1 MAEKRRT
8 GFDLAALEQDDT
20 ASVQLVHP
28 STGDEIGATV
38 TVYGQDS
45 EIFRSES
52 RKAEA
57 RYTEYSRRN
66 RGKFMPPEERERL
79 DRNKIIACTKAI
91 DGLEYKGAPLT
102 DAEEIYTR
110 YPWIYEQVVQAV
122 MDRGNFIKGSS
133 GK

>member
-1 MAEKRRT
+1 MSKEVK
-8 GFDLAALEQDDT
+8 GFDLAALDQDDT
-20 ASVQLVHP
+20 AIIQIIHP
-28 STGDEIGATV
+28 STGDEIGATA

-57 RYTEYSRRN
+57 RFSEYSRRN
-66 RGKFMPPEERERL
+66 RGKFMPPEQREEL
-79 DRNKIIACTKAI
+79 DRKKVIACTKSI
-91 DGLEYKGAPLT
+91 DGLTYKGTPLT
-102 DAEEIYTR
+102 DPEDIFTR
-110 YPWIYEQVVQAV
+110 FPWIFEQVTQGI

>member
-1 MAEKRRT
+1 MSKEVK
-8 GFDLAALEQDDT
+8 GFDLAALDQDDT
-20 ASVQLVHP
+20 AIIQIVHP
-28 STGDEIGATV
+28 STGDEIGATA

-57 RYTEYSRRN
+57 RFSEYSRRN
-66 RGKFMPPEERERL
+66 RGKFMPPEQREEL
-79 DRNKIIACTKAI
+79 DRKKVIACTKSI
-91 DGLEYKGAPLT
+91 DGLTYKGTPLT
-102 DAEEIYTR
+102 DPEDIFTR
-110 YPWIYEQVVQAV
+110 FPWIFEQVTQGI

>member
-1 MAEKRRT
+1 MAKQT
-8 GFDLAALEQDDT
+8 AAGFDLAALEQDDT
-20 ASVQLVHP
+20 AIIQLVHP

-45 EIFRSES
+45 EIFRTES

-79 DRNKIIACTKAI
+79 DRNKIIACTKSI

>member
-1 MAEKRRT
+1 MSKEVK
-8 GFDLAALEQDDT
+8 GFDLAALDQDDT
-20 ASVQLVHP
+20 AIIQIVHP
-28 STGDEIGATV
+28 STGDEIGATA

-66 RGKFMPPEERERL
+66 RGKCMPPEQREGL
-79 DRNKIIACTKAI
+79 DRQKVIACTKSI
-91 DGLEYKGAPLT
+91 DGLTYKGTPLT
-102 DAEEIYTR
+102 DPEDIFTR
-110 YPWIYEQVVQAV
+110 FPWIFEQVTQGI

>member
-1 MAEKRRT
+1 MTTTKQA
-8 GFDLAALEQDDT
+8 FDLSELDQDET
-20 ASVQLVHP
+20 ATIEIVHP

-57 RYTEYSRRN
+57 RYVEYSRRN
-66 RGKFMPPEERERL
+66 RGKLMPPEQREEL
-79 DRNKIIACTKAI
+79 DRRKIIACTKSV
-91 DGLEYKGAPLT
+91 DGLLYKGAPLT
-102 DAEEIYTR
+102 DPEDIYTR
-110 YPWIYEQVVQAV
+110 FPWIYEQVVQAI

-133 GK
+133 AK

>member
-1 MAEKRRT
+1 MKEVK
-8 GFDLAALEQDDT
+8 GFDLATLDQDDT
-20 ASVQLVHP
+20 AIIQIVHP

-45 EIFRSES
+45 EIFKSES
-52 RKAEA
+52 RKAEV

-66 RGKFMPPEERERL
+66 RGKFMPPEQREEL
-79 DRNKIIACTKAI
+79 DKRKVIACTKSI
-91 DGLEYKGAPLT
+91 DGLSYKGQSLT
-102 DAEEIYTR
+102 DAEDIFNR
-110 YPWIYEQVVQAV
+110 FPWIFEQVTQGI